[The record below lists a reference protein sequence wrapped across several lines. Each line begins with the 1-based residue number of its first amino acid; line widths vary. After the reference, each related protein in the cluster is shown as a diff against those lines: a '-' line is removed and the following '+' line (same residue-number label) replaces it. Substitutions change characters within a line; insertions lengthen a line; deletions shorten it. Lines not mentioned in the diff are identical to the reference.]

1 LARSRQSLKRRR
13 TDRVKAIRNRSKMR
27 ELRTAIKN
35 VRDTED
41 PEEKAKVIEKAQSLI
56 DRAARRNL
64 IHANRARRLKS
75 SLMR

>member
-1 LARSRQSLKRRR
+1 MARSRQSLKRRR
-13 TDRVKAIRNRSKMR
+13 TDRVKAIRNRSRMR

>member
-1 LARSRQSLKRRR
+1 MARSRQSLKRRR

>member
-13 TDRVKAIRNRSKMR
+13 TDRVKAIRNRSRMR